1 MNFNRVTSGLFSLL
15 VVAVLIILS
24 VGVLYQSEAAY
35 KPNYLGYK
43 RKPAERHSPATPKA
57 LELPSSVS
65 LDDTI
70 DGADTIESTI
80 RAVRIK
86 KGDTLI
92 AVLVR
97 AGSELR
103 EAYAAGRALE
113 LRYNM
118 KRLPIGTELTT
129 VFANRPDRRYLASV
143 SLPLAN
149 GGYLVAER
157 RRYLDV
163 NPRFVS
169 DIRAEPKTD
178 ILVSTRTEAPS
189 ELVTL
194 RIRKGDTLA
203 KALVRAGGGLTEAY
217 LAAKEIGRH
226 FNLRRVQ
233 IDQKVTVEL
242 GTGTDGDRAL
252 VAADLALKTGEFIIA
267 RRAANGGFQ
276 AVRRDQGLNVSADGS
291 DGPGVEEPK
300 WTAQS
305 ATGIVVAGSR
315 EVVRV
320 RRGDSLRKVLRRSG
334 IDGAEAEAAVR
345 ALSKGFDP
353 RNLQIGQPV
362 TMVFGTDF
370 NGQHGLT
377 ALGISLSSTHHV
389 VANRLPTGEFQ
400 VVRTRQPLTVMP
412 SRTAMIEPD
421 ATEGENSTSIS
432 GITSAMEQRSLIAL
446 DDENRKR
453 MQIRPGDTLMDV
465 LIRAGCER
473 PDAHQAITAMRSV
486 YDPRELQ
493 VGQTLTVAFNPD
505 ETDFGR
511 TGNLTSGFT
520 GLSLALA
527 PGRSVK
533 VGRTDDAGFAARMVE
548 TPLTRSLIHA
558 SNEISS
564 SLYGAAIKAE
574 LPMPVLM
581 DIISVFSFDVDFQ
594 REIQPGDNFAVL
606 FERFSDETGR
616 NVRDGEVVYAQL
628 ELSGRKLAVYRHT
641 TADGL
646 TDYFNAQGHSI
657 QKSLM
662 RTPINGARL
671 SSGFGMR
678 KHPIMGYNKMHRGVD
693 FAAPSGTPIKAAG
706 AGVVESAGRN
716 GGYGNYVRIRH
727 DGSYATAYAHLS
739 RFAKGVRRGQRVN
752 QGQVIGY
759 VGSTGRST
767 GPHLHY
773 EVLRN
778 GAQINP
784 MSVKLP
790 TGKKL
795 TGSALETF
803 ARFRSE
809 IDRRLAAL
817 PPGRK
822 LAASRCQT
830 TETVLC

>member
-1 MNFNRVTSGLFSLL
+1 MNFNRVTPGVLSLL
-15 VVAVLIILS
+15 VVAVLFLLGAGA
-24 VGVLYQSEAAY
+24 VYHSEAAY
-35 KPNYLGYK
+35 KPNHFSYK
-43 RKPAERHSPATPKA
+43 RNSAERPAERILPASTPA
-57 LELPSSVS
+57 PAERPLTVS
-65 LDDTI
+65 AENKLDRVDTMVR
-70 DGADTIESTI
+70 S
-80 RAVRIK
+80 VRIT

-97 AGSELR
+97 SGAELR

-113 LRYNM
+113 LRYNLN
-118 KRLPIGTELTT
+118 RLPVGTELTT
-129 VFANRPDRRYLASV
+129 VFANHSDGRYLASV

-157 RRYLDV
+157 RRYQDV

-169 DIRAEPKTD
+169 GIRAEPKTD
-178 ILVSTRTEAPS
+178 TVASIGIEAAS

-203 KALVRAGGGLTEAY
+203 KALVRAGSGLTEAY
-217 LAAKEIGRH
+217 LAAKAIGRH
-226 FNLRRVQ
+226 FNLRRMQ
-233 IDQKVTVEL
+233 IDQKVTIEL
-242 GTGTDGDRAL
+242 GPGSSGDRAL
-252 VAADLALKTGEFIIA
+252 VAADLALKSGDFVIA

-276 AVRRDQGLNVSADGS
+276 AVRRDQGLNLAADG
-291 DGPGVEEPK
+291 PRPEE
-300 WTAQS
+300 TNQAAQS
-305 ATGIVVAGSR
+305 APGIVVAGSR
-315 EVVRV
+315 DVVRV
-320 RRGDSLRKVLRRSG
+320 RRGDTLRKVLRRSG
-334 IDGAEAEAAVR
+334 VDEAEAEAAIR
-345 ALSKGFDP
+345 ALAKGFNP
-353 RNLQIGQPV
+353 RDLQIGQPV

-389 VANRLPTGEFQ
+389 VASRVPAGGFE
-400 VVRTRQPLTVMP
+400 VARTRQPLTVMP
-412 SRTAMIEPD
+412 SRTAMIETD
-421 ATEGENSTSIS
+421 TAAGEHSTSIS
-432 GITSAMEQRSLIAL
+432 GIRNAVERPALIAL
-446 DDENRKR
+446 DDDNRKR

-473 PDAHQAITAMRSV
+473 PDAYQAITAFRAV

-493 VGQTLTVAFNPD
+493 VGQMLTVAFTPD
-505 ETDFGR
+505 ETDFSH
-511 TGNLTSGFT
+511 TDDLTPDFT
-520 GLSLALA
+520 GMSLTLA
-527 PGRSVK
+527 PGRAIK
-533 VGRTDDAGFAARMVE
+533 VGRTNDAGFAARMVE
-548 TPLTRSLIHA
+548 TPLSRSLIHA

-574 LPMPVLM
+574 LPMSVLM

-594 REIQPGDNFAVL
+594 REIQSGDNFAVL

-616 NVRDGEVVYAQL
+616 NVRDGEVVYAEL
-628 ELSGRKLAVYRHT
+628 VLSGRKLAVYRHT
-641 TADGL
+641 TADGH
-646 TDYFNAQGHSI
+646 TDYYNEKGHSI

-716 GGYGNYVRIRH
+716 GGYGNYIRIRH

-739 RFAKGVRRGQRVN
+739 RFAKGIRPGQRVT
-752 QGQVIGY
+752 QAQVIGY

-778 GAQINP
+778 GGQINP

-795 TGSALETF
+795 TGNTLEEF

-809 IDRRLAAL
+809 VDRRLAAL
-817 PPGRK
+817 PPRRK
-822 LAASRCQT
+822 LAASGCQT
-830 TETVLC
+830 TESALC